1 MRGHPVVVPTK
12 VGNHLKDWVP
22 VFTGNP
28 GFQLEFI
35 PMNIG
40 TGMTIMIEAT
50 IYEQT
55 LINFNFI
62 GCFFLIILLCWW
74 PMTLA
79 KRILEGDIRAA
90 SRLMRDIDDRMPTAL
105 EPLKELYPST
115 GRAYVIGITGPP
127 GSGKSTIVDKMVDFF
142 RKEGKSVGIVAVDP
156 TSPFTGGAILGD
168 RIRMQRHATDEGV
181 FIRSLATRGCL
192 GGLTRSTQ
200 DIINVMDAMGK
211 DIILVETV
219 GVGQDEVEIVNTA
232 HTSIVVFVP
241 GLGDDIQAIKAGII
255 EIGDLFVINKAD
267 REGADKTERDLRM
280 VLEMGRRR
288 ENAWEP
294 LIFKTEAILGKGIFE
309 LVYGIYRHKQAL
321 EQNNLLGQKLR
332 ERTKTTFLEIL
343 ETEVMAHFSEKMER
357 EGRWDKIIDDLMNRR
372 DDPYSIS
379 QKILTEEL
387 KKD

>member
-1 MRGHPVVVPTK
+1 MS
-12 VGNHLKDWVP
+12 
-22 VFTGNP
+22 
-28 GFQLEFI
+28 
-35 PMNIG
+35 
-40 TGMTIMIEAT
+40 
-50 IYEQT
+50 
-55 LINFNFI
+55 
-62 GCFFLIILLCWW
+62 
-74 PMTLA
+74 LA

-90 SRLMRDIDDRMPTAL
+90 SRLMRDIDDRMPSAL
-105 EPLKELYPST
+105 EPLKELYPKT
-115 GRAYVIGITGPP
+115 GRAYIIGITGPP
-127 GSGKSTIVDKMVDFF
+127 GSGKSTIVDKMVDIF

-156 TSPFTGGAILGD
+156 TSPFSGGAILGD

-232 HTSIVVFVP
+232 HTSIVILVP

-255 EIGDLFVINKAD
+255 EIGDLFVVNKCD
-267 REGADKTERDLRM
+267 REGADKMERDLRM

-288 ENAWEP
+288 DDGWEP
-294 LIFKTEAILGKGIFE
+294 LIFRTEAILGKGIFE

-321 EQNNLLGQKLR
+321 EQNNALERKLR

-343 ETEVMAHFSEKMER
+343 QSEVMSHFVEKMET
-357 EGRWDKIIDDLMNRR
+357 EGQWEKIIDDLMNRR
-372 DDPYSIS
+372 TDPYSVAE
-379 QKILTEEL
+379 KFMAEEL
-387 KKD
+387 TKHH

>member
-1 MRGHPVVVPTK
+1 MS
-12 VGNHLKDWVP
+12 
-22 VFTGNP
+22 
-28 GFQLEFI
+28 
-35 PMNIG
+35 
-40 TGMTIMIEAT
+40 
-50 IYEQT
+50 
-55 LINFNFI
+55 
-62 GCFFLIILLCWW
+62 
-74 PMTLA
+74 LA
-79 KRILEGDIRAA
+79 KRILDGDIRAA

-105 EPLKELYPST
+105 EPLKELYPKT
-115 GRAYVIGITGPP
+115 GRAYIIGITGPP
-127 GSGKSTIVDKMVDFF
+127 GSGKSTIVDKMVDIF
-142 RKEGKSVGIVAVDP
+142 RKEEKSVGIVAVDP

-200 DIINVMDAMGK
+200 DIVNVMDAMGK

-232 HTSIVVFVP
+232 HTSIVIFVP

-255 EIGDLFVINKAD
+255 EIGDIFVINKCD
-267 REGADKTERDLRM
+267 REGADKIERDLRM

-288 ENAWEP
+288 EGNWEP

-321 EQNNLLGQKLR
+321 EQNNVFEKKLK

-343 ETEVMAHFSEKMER
+343 RSEVMAHFIEKMEK
-357 EGRWDKIIDDLMNRR
+357 GGQWDKIIDDLMNRR
-372 DDPYSIS
+372 TDPYSVAE
-379 QKILTEEL
+379 KFMAEEFS
-387 KKD
+387 KHH

>member
-1 MRGHPVVVPTK
+1 MS
-12 VGNHLKDWVP
+12 
-22 VFTGNP
+22 
-28 GFQLEFI
+28 
-35 PMNIG
+35 
-40 TGMTIMIEAT
+40 
-50 IYEQT
+50 
-55 LINFNFI
+55 
-62 GCFFLIILLCWW
+62 
-74 PMTLA
+74 LA

-90 SRLMRDIDDRMPTAL
+90 SRLMRDIDDRMPSAL
-105 EPLKELYPST
+105 GLLKELYPKT
-115 GRAYVIGITGPP
+115 GRAYIIGITGPP
-127 GSGKSTIVDKMVDFF
+127 GSGKSTIVDKMVDIF
-142 RKEGKSVGIVAVDP
+142 RKEGKTVGIVAVDP

-232 HTSIVVFVP
+232 HTSVVIFVP

-267 REGADKTERDLRM
+267 REGADKMERDLRM

-288 ENAWEP
+288 EDGWEP

-321 EQNNLLGQKLR
+321 EQSQALEKKLK
-332 ERTKTTFLEIL
+332 ERTKATLLEIL
-343 ETEVMAHFSEKMER
+343 KTEVAAYFIEKIEK
-357 EGRWDKIIDDLMNRR
+357 EGKWETILDDLMKRR
-372 DDPYSIS
+372 IDPYSVAER
-379 QKILTEEL
+379 LMADEL
-387 KKD
+387 KKH